1 MTKKVDETIMDDKVV
16 KVSHEALR
24 EVMKG
29 WKGVGKRGDKNPEV
43 VMIVPCSVKDQHP
56 VEGKGYMLC
65 VGKKLA
71 QSRSEV
77 MKSDPETAIDGPVV
91 CGYTGCTTKFFQALQ
106 RWNEDSL
113 DPAL

>member
-1 MTKKVDETIMDDKVV
+1 MF
-16 KVSHEALR
+16 
-24 EVMKG
+24 
-29 WKGVGKRGDKNPEV
+29 
-43 VMIVPCSVKDQHP
+43 
-56 VEGKGYMLC
+56 C

>member
-1 MTKKVDETIMDDKVV
+1 MLLGRDTQEVENPGDNTKEEAADKQVAEFETQVDKTTMDEKVV

-65 VGKKLA
+65 VGKKVS
-71 QSRSEV
+71 QIQV
-77 MKSDPETAIDGPVV
+77 
-91 CGYTGCTTKFFQALQ
+91 
-106 RWNEDSL
+106 
-113 DPAL
+113 